1 MTRINLWSSIL
12 PLVLLTFGASGA
24 SRVERGSLIFDNIP
38 DAPAELSDAL
48 DGYLSAR
55 QATPLGWSP
64 KGQLLISTRFG
75 DVEQLHLV
83 EQAAGERRQLTFL
96 HEPITEAEFSP
107 DPSRAGFFFL
117 KDVGGNENAQLRR
130 HLAEVVKCLAYFRQN
145 QSGII
150 PAIPKEQSIILQPR
164 GIPRTSPTMNA
175 NGMTATAAMN
185 PIVNRPA

>member
-75 DVEQLHLV
+75 AVEQLHLV
-83 EQAAGERRQLTFL
+83 EQAGGARRQLTFL
-96 HEPITEAEFSP
+96 HDPVTQAAFSP
-107 DPSRAGFFFL
+107 HPSRNAYVYL
-117 KDVGGNENAQLRR
+117 KDVGGNENAQL
-130 HLAEVVKCLAYFRQN
+130 YYQ
-145 QSGII
+145 
-150 PAIPKEQSIILQPR
+150 
-164 GIPRTSPTMNA
+164 
-175 NGMTATAAMN
+175 
-185 PIVNRPA
+185 